1 MKQLLTI
8 FILMLLA
15 CKAKNKQQDAGTA
28 SDKTKQTAVQM
39 LVPVNVTAD
48 VSSLLP
54 LPNSFQLKE
63 AEKWND
69 ALGENWLLLYETG
82 VFGNKKTET
91 SSAKLSAVLY
101 LKTDT
106 GFAQQ
111 WILNDFVN
119 DCEVDV
125 VCEFYKNHL
134 SITDL
139 NKNGIAEITMVYALS
154 CRGDVSPNEK
164 KLILYEGKQKY
175 ALRGTELMIMQKD
188 TVGGAMK
195 GDDQF
200 IQLPAAVQN
209 FAKNHWQKFGLQK
222 YN

>member
-1 MKQLLTI
+1 MKI
-8 FILMLLA
+8 FLKILVVMLIA
-15 CKAKNKQQDAGTA
+15 CKSKQKQHETVPAEGEAKQPVA
-28 SDKTKQTAVQM
+28 QM

-54 LPNSFQLKE
+54 VPNSFQLKE
-63 AEKWND
+63 AQKWND
-69 ALGENWLLLYETG
+69 QLGENWLLLYETG
-82 VFGNKKTET
+82 VFGNKKMQT

-106 GFAQQ
+106 GFVQQ
-111 WILNDFVN
+111 WTLNDFVN
-119 DCEVDV
+119 ECEVDV

-134 SITDL
+134 SVTDL
-139 NKNGIAEITMVYALS
+139 NKNGIAEVVMVYALS

-175 ALRGTELMIMQKD
+175 ALRGTELMILQKD
-188 TVGGAMK
+188 TIGGSITADAK
-195 GDDQF
+195 F
-200 IQLPAAVQN
+200 AELSSEIQQ